1 MNSKVKTAVAYARF
15 SSNNQR
21 EESIDAQKRQIDDYA
36 QKNGYKIITY
46 YTDSA
51 RSATTDD
58 RPGFQQMFR
67 EIPSLEVDAVIVH
80 KLDRFSRDRYDSALY
95 RHKLKEQGV
104 KLISVTE
111 NFDDS
116 PESII
121 LESVI
126 EAMSEYYSKNLAR
139 ETMKG
144 LMENAYKCRHNG
156 GKPPLGYDVDPLTHN
171 YIINEK
177 EAAVVRKIF
186 DMYLDGNGYAE
197 IVSYMNAH
205 GCRTKVRQCLQQKQY
220 SGHSEQR
227 EVHRCILIQCQGI
240 QKL

>member
-1 MNSKVKTAVAYARF
+1 MSNKIKSAVAYARF

-36 QKNGYKIITY
+36 RQNGYKILTY

-51 RSATTDD
+51 KSATTDD

-67 EIPSLEVDAVIVH
+67 DIPALKIDAVIVH

-116 PESII
+116 PESVI

-144 LMENAYKCRHNG
+144 LIENAYQCRHNG
-156 GKPPLGYDVDPLTHN
+156 GKPPLGYDVDPTTHN
-171 YIINEK
+171 YVINEK

-186 DMYLDGNGYAE
+186 DMYLNGDSYEA
-197 IVSYMNAH
+197 IVTYMNAH
-205 GCRTKVRQCLQQKQY
+205 GCRTKVRQCLQQKQHTGY
-220 SGHSEQR
+220 SEQR
-227 EVHRCILIQCQGI
+227 KIYRRVLFQCA
-240 QKL
+240 

>member
-1 MNSKVKTAVAYARF
+1 MSTKVKSAIAYARF

-36 QKNGYKIITY
+36 RKNGYKIIAY
-46 YTDSA
+46 YFDHA
-51 RSATTDD
+51 KSATTDD
-58 RPGFQQMFR
+58 RPEFQKMFR
-67 EIPSLEVDAVIVH
+67 DIPALKIDAVIVH

-95 RHKLKEQGV
+95 RHKLKEQGI

-144 LMENAYKCRHNG
+144 LIENAYQCRHNG
-156 GKPPLGYDVDPLTHN
+156 GKPPLGYDVDPITHG
-171 YIINEK
+171 YVINEK

-186 DMYLDGNGYAE
+186 DLYLDGKGYTE
-197 IVSYMNAH
+197 IVTYMNSH

-220 SGHSEQR
+220 T
-227 EVHRCILIQCQGI
+227 
-240 QKL
+240 